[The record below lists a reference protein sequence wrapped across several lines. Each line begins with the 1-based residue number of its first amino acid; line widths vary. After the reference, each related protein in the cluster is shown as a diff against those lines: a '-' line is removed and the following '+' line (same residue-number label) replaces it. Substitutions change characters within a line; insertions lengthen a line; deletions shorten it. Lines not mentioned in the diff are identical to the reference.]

1 MMHNVKIERNNEGQY
16 TEVSVISMK
25 EGTARYSFK
34 TEDEYKSP
42 YL

>member
-25 EGTARYSFK
+25 EASCK
-34 TEDEYKSP
+34 I
-42 YL
+42 